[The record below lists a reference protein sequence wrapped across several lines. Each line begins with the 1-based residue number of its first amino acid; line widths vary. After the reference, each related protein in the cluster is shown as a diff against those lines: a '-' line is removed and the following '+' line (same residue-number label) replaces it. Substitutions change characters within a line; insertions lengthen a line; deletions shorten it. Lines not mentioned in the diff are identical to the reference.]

1 MTSRRDLGPIL
12 AVGGLVLVV
21 AAVIGGF
28 LAVGGPGDARA
39 QRLDDQTLDKLISLA
54 HTAQC
59 AYNAAGHTFPT
70 PDEMYAEAEKT
81 ARAGAQPECMQIS
94 PLPTVPKPVG
104 SDGDPATPGE
114 IDYVVID
121 DSHIRLCGNFRQPFD
136 PQGDRPSYPAMER
149 HVTYPEFQAPRP
161 KSGPH
166 CYEIELVRPSSP
178 PA

>member
-1 MTSRRDLGPIL
+1 MTSKRDLGPIL
-12 AVGGLVLVV
+12 AVCGMVLVV

-59 AYNAAGHTFPT
+59 AYNAIGRTFPT
-70 PDEMYAEAEKT
+70 PDEMYAEAEKA

-114 IDYVVID
+114 IDYAVID
-121 DSHIRLCGNFRQPFD
+121 DSHIRLCGNFRQPSQD
-136 PQGDRPSYPAMER
+136 ERPGYPAMMR
-149 HVTYPEFQAPRP
+149 DAVYSEFQAPRL

-166 CYEIELVRPSSP
+166 CYEIELVLPSSP

>member
-12 AVGGLVLVV
+12 AVGGLILVV

-59 AYNAAGHTFPT
+59 AYNATGRTFPT
-70 PDEMYAEAEKT
+70 PDEMYAEAEKA

-94 PLPTVPKPVG
+94 TLPTAPKPVG

-114 IDYVVID
+114 IDYAVID
-121 DSHIRLCGNFRQPFD
+121 DSHIRLCGNFRQPSRD
-136 PQGDRPSYPAMER
+136 ERPGYPAMMR
-149 HVTYPEFQAPRP
+149 DAVYSEFQAPRL
-161 KSGPH
+161 KAGPY